1 MTIKDFMTF
10 NHRACDELLA
20 LAEEAVEKKDFVDA
34 DEKYREFKDE
44 TLKHFDME
52 ESYLFPIFEEKTG
65 MTQGPTQ
72 VMRMEHTQT
81 RMLFEKLDE
90 AMAQKNSDR
99 FFSLSESMMILLQ
112 QHNAKE
118 EQMLYTMIQN
128 ALSEQNDA
136 IVQRLMDHGK

>member
-10 NHRACDELLA
+10 KHRACDELLA
-20 LAEEAVEKKDFVDA
+20 LAEEAVEKKDFADA
-34 DEKYREFKDE
+34 EEKYREFKDE
-44 TLKHFDME
+44 TLKHFDTE
-52 ESYLFPIFEEKTG
+52 EGYLFPIFEEKTG

-90 AMAQKNSDR
+90 AMAHKNSDR

-118 EQMLYTMIQN
+118 EQMLYTMMQN
-128 ALSEQNDA
+128 VLSEQNDE
-136 IVQRLMDHGK
+136 IVQRLMEYGK